1 MVADGSDIEGHLV
14 VRRAVVSKKPITGL
28 VIGLTDI
35 ALDLPAG
42 FSVCDE

>member
-1 MVADGSDIEGHLV
+1 VVADGSDIEGHVV

-35 ALDLPAG
+35 ALDLTAG
-42 FSVCDE
+42 FSVWDE